1 MANYRWVGFVAMVG
15 GMGCGGGGGGG
26 GEISLPPPAP
36 ESGPPMVVFE
46 SWATN
51 LVGNDT
57 NGLGDIFL
65 HDPGPG
71 GTSRVSTG
79 MQGQEAND
87 SSREVSISRD
97 RRYVAFTSDASNL
110 VAVDGI
116 GVTDVFR
123 FDRRTGQTTRVS
135 ATRDGSSPNGPSY
148 SPSISGDGMRV
159 AFTSL
164 ASNLVEGD
172 RNETNDVFLYDFA
185 ASAVSRVSVSTHG
198 AEGDGSS
205 MWPSLSANGRHVA
218 FQSRATTLV
227 TGDTNAAIDVFV
239 RDLETGVTERASVA
253 TDGTEGNGMS
263 LRGSI
268 SADGRYVVF
277 PSVATNLAQG
287 KVTPLTDIFLRD
299 RESRRTYPISI
310 NSMGQYGGGSSDS
323 PSISDDGRF
332 VAYHSYADNLV
343 LGDSN
348 HRADIFLLDRQSG
361 NTERIAVGSDGVE
374 TNEDSFAPRLSGNGR
389 WIAFASRASNLV
401 SGDSNHWQD
410 VFLHDRE
417 AARTIRASVRSDG
430 TQGDGISGGTSES
443 LGGFAIAIS
452 D

>member
-1 MANYRWVGFVAMVG
+1 
-15 GMGCGGGGGGG
+15 
-26 GEISLPPPAP
+26 
-36 ESGPPMVVFE
+36 
-46 SWATN
+46 
-51 LVGNDT
+51 
-57 NGLGDIFL
+57 
-65 HDPGPG
+65 
-71 GTSRVSTG
+71 
-79 MQGQEAND
+79 
-87 SSREVSISRD
+87 
-97 RRYVAFTSDASNL
+97 
-110 VAVDGI
+110 
-116 GVTDVFR
+116 
-123 FDRRTGQTTRVS
+123 
-135 ATRDGSSPNGPSY
+135 
-148 SPSISGDGMRV
+148 MRV